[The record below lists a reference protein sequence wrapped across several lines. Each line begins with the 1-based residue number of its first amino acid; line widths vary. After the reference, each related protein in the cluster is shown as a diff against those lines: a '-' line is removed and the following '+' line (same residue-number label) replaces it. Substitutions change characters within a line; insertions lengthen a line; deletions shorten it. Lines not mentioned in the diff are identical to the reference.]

1 MKISFLCPVNNDP
14 FPQTLFEIFMQSR
27 RSVRIKVMQ
36 LLYMLNRDEELTQKE
51 LIEQYREG
59 VWKTF
64 ELYVYQLY
72 ILLRIAQ
79 YAEKDAEIRAAKL
92 LPSEEDKSFDDRLCK
107 NDCTRSIGNNTDF
120 MNLVKKYGINEGVDE
135 DHIRTLYQGFAE
147 TPEYKAYLALENPEQ
162 TDHGKILVELYRFL
176 STNELFSDMSEDRY
190 NNWADDES
198 LVAGAMKKTLKAL
211 PASGKFY
218 EEHEPSDATVLEF
231 GEELL
236 RKTCA
241 EDRSLFAEIEPTL
254 KNWDAERVAI
264 LDMVMLKMALCELL
278 YFPTIPTKVT
288 LNEFVEISK
297 VYSTEKS
304 KEFINGILDR
314 LMKEL
319 LEKGKIIKEGRG
331 LIE

>member
-1 MKISFLCPVNNDP
+1 
-14 FPQTLFEIFMQSR
+14 MQSR

-51 LIEQYREG
+51 LIEQYKEG

-79 YAEKDAEIRAAKL
+79 FAEKDAEIRAAKL
-92 LPSEEDKSFDDRLCK
+92 LPSDEDKSFDARLCK
-107 NDCTRSIGNNTDF
+107 NDSTRSLANNTDF

-135 DHIRTLYQGFAE
+135 DHIRSIYQGFSD
-147 TPEYKAYLALENPEQ
+147 TPEYKAYLALENPESA
-162 TDHGKILVELYRFL
+162 DHVKILLELYRFL
-176 STNELFSDMSEDRY
+176 STNELFSDMSEDHY

-198 LVAGAMKKTLKAL
+198 LVAGAMKKTLKAM
-211 PASGKFY
+211 PVSGKFY

-241 EDRSLFAEIEPTL
+241 EDRSLFSEIEPTL
-254 KNWDAERVAI
+254 KNWDADRVAI

-297 VYSTEKS
+297 IYSTEKS

-319 LEKGKIIKEGRG
+319 LDKGKIVKEGRG